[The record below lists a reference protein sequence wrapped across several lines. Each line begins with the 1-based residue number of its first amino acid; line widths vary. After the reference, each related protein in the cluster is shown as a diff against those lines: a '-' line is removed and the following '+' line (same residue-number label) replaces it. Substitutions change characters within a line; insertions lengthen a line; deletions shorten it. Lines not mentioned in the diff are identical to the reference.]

1 MCYDFLVCFKPNACW
16 CRYSTFQLCKGRLKR
31 MLSDGLYLFCF
42 FFALRPRVG
51 FIVDF
56 RQMVKVELGV
66 NLGGG

>member
-1 MCYDFLVCFKPNACW
+1 
-16 CRYSTFQLCKGRLKR
+16 

-56 RQMVKVELGV
+56 RQMVEIELGV